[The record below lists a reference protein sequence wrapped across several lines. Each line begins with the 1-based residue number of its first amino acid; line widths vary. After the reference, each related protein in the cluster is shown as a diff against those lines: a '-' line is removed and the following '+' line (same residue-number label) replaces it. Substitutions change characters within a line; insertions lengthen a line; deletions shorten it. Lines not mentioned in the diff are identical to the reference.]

1 MKPYLKKTKW
11 VPHNSGFMPFFST
24 GLNKY
29 FFKPLLRI
37 YFKITDGNN
46 NTMTDWDIIFGKKN
60 NIKLAK
66 NYLKMIDKNCEN
78 LFKSKSLKYSEIL
91 DKFTNI
97 QKRNLFHIGN
107 FFSEKNK

>member
-1 MKPYLKKTKW
+1 
-11 VPHNSGFMPFFST
+11 
-24 GLNKY
+24 
-29 FFKPLLRI
+29 
-37 YFKITDGNN
+37 
-46 NTMTDWDIIFGKKN
+46 MTDWDIIFGKNN